1 MKILFIYALLLFVP
15 LLATG
20 QQEEDGGRLA
30 YGNEA
35 LRAWLEQVDADVPYL
50 LVDRAAREVRL
61 MHGPAV
67 LRTCVLRGETLGSR
81 PDPRATVSARLRR
94 YRVLNPWGKPQVGP
108 FDWEERLVYSA
119 PDNGALF
126 FGNGLLLCADDVW
139 QTEEAAVLVV
149 STEDLRALFNAC
161 SDGMPLVILPEDWQR
176 DG

>member
-1 MKILFIYALLLFVP
+1 MTDSL
-15 LLATG
+15 
-20 QQEEDGGRLA
+20 
-30 YGNEA
+30 
-35 LRAWLEQVDADVPYL
+35 
-50 LVDRAAREVRL
+50 
-61 MHGPAV
+61 
-67 LRTCVLRGETLGSR
+67 
-81 PDPRATVSARLRR
+81 TVSSHLRRLRSASP
-94 YRVLNPWGKPQVGP
+94 YVSPSVGP